1 MEPEDPL
8 HSTKL
13 LQPISSS
20 ASKSSRLWSGSVIVV
35 LAAIFFVLSTN
46 EGHPSPHQRLIDSLF
61 HTWFAMGGVTVALW
75 LSRRGTFGPLPRLIR
90 IVAAPLLAFFL
101 LVSMLDFLSWRPL
114 WDVLKPFGIVQ
125 ADAVP
130 IAIMGVFA
138 IWGIGITVLVL
149 RGTVRW
155 FRRRYEH
162 HGVAVGFG
170 PLYFYFR
177 RRRAS

>member
-8 HSTKL
+8 RLKKL

-20 ASKSSRLWSGSVIVV
+20 VSKSSRSWIGSTIVI
-35 LAAIFFVLSTN
+35 LAAAFSILTPY
-46 EGHPSPHQRLIDSLF
+46 EGQPAAHQRVIDSLF
-61 HTWFAMGGVTVALW
+61 HNWFAMSAITAALW
-75 LSRRGTFGPLPRLIR
+75 LARRGNFGSLPKLLR
-90 IVAAPLLAFFL
+90 ILYAPLFAFFL
-101 LVSMLDFLSWRPL
+101 LVSMLDFFLWRPL
-114 WDVLKPFGIVQ
+114 WDALKPFGVVEV
-125 ADAVP
+125 DAVP
-130 IAIMGVFA
+130 VAVMGVFA
-138 IWGIGITVLVL
+138 VWGIGIAVLVV
-149 RGTVRW
+149 RGTFRW

>member
-8 HSTKL
+8 RVKKL

-20 ASKSSRLWSGSVIVV
+20 VRKSSWSLVGSTIII
-35 LAAIFFVLSTN
+35 LAAVFSLFTPF
-46 EGHPSPHQRLIDSLF
+46 EGQSSPHQRVIDSLF
-61 HTWFAMGGVTVALW
+61 HSWFVMAGVTAAVW
-75 LSRRGTFGPLPRLIR
+75 LARRGTFGSLPKLLR
-90 IVAAPLLAFFL
+90 ILSAPLFAFFS
-101 LVSMLDFLSWRPL
+101 LVSMLDFFLWRPL
-114 WDVLKPFGIVQ
+114 WNALKPFGLVEV
-125 ADAVP
+125 DAVP
-130 IAIMGVFA
+130 VAVMGVFA
-138 IWGIGITVLVL
+138 VWGIGIAVLVV
-149 RGTVRW
+149 RGTFRW

>member
-8 HSTKL
+8 PVKKL

-20 ASKSSRLWSGSVIVV
+20 VPKSSRSWIGSAIVI
-35 LAAIFFVLSTN
+35 LAAVFLLLTLN
-46 EGHPSPHQRLIDSLF
+46 EGQSSPQQRVIDSLF
-61 HTWFAMGGVTVALW
+61 HSWFVMSAATAVIW
-75 LSRRGTFGPLPRLIR
+75 LTRREVFGLLPSLIR
-90 IVAAPLLAFFL
+90 ALSGLLFAVFL
-101 LVSMLDFLSWRPL
+101 LVSMLDFFLWPPL
-114 WDVLKPFGIVQ
+114 WDVLKPFGL
-125 ADAVP
+125 ARANSLP
-130 IAIMGVFA
+130 IAVMGVFA
-138 IWGIGITVLVL
+138 VWGIGIAVLVV
-149 RGTVRW
+149 RGTFRW